1 MKKIL
6 FFCAA
11 VLAMFTAC
19 NQTNELSVSTPLLIL
34 NVGEEFTVTA
44 QMGEEVVAATW
55 TSDNEAVATVEAGL
69 IKAVAVGEAI
79 VTATY
84 EGQEDQVLVIV
95 EQLVEEQ
102 PVLEAPGEGKVT
114 ICVQVPEP
122 LCEGSFVVIPGSL
135 TSWNTGD
142 AVANGQATQ
151 LVEGTQ
157 TWYAATFDWDVD
169 RAFKVAHSK
178 ADGTWEWS
186 FQALDGTLLE
196 GDVTLG
202 KDGTITGDNVINT
215 GNQVIYISVAA
226 WELSACVK
234 TNDAGTATFNLTAV
248 NFAPEAKFAI
258 AGSGLAAGAWACPPP
273 AEHEMTKVEDGKYT
287 LTLDV
292 PATFQYKYLVDKAGD
307 GNWEWFSANNYN
319 MPVDLVAN
327 DTETLVVE
335 EETPAE

>member
-1 MKKIL
+1 MKKIAFMMLAAAAL
-6 FFCAA
+6 FTSCKPEA
-11 VLAMFTAC
+11 LT
-19 NQTNELSVSTPLLIL
+19 VSPDTLVMY
-34 NVGEEFTVTA
+34 VGDEVQVKATVGA
-44 QMGEEVVAATW
+44 SEVVATW
-55 TSDNEAVATVEAGL
+55 ASADEAVATVEAGL
-69 IKAVAVGEAI
+69 VKAVAVGSTT

-84 EGQEDQVLVIV
+84 EGQTAQVKVIV
-95 EQLVEEQ
+95 EQVVEEQ

-135 TSWNTGD
+135 TDWGTGN
-142 AVANGQATQ
+142 AVEKGQATT

-157 TWYAATFDWDVD
+157 TWYAGTFVWGADK
-169 RAFKVAHSK
+169 AFKVAHSK

-186 FQALDGTLLE
+186 FQALSGSVLE
-196 GDVTLG
+196 GDVTPNDG
-202 KDGTITGDNVINT
+202 ITKDMVINSD
-215 GNQVIYISVAA
+215 NQVIYISVEA

-248 NFAPEAKFAI
+248 GFAPEAKFAI

-273 AEHEMTKVEDGKYT
+273 TEHEMTKVAEGKYT

-307 GNWEWFSANNYN
+307 GNWEWFSAANYN
-319 MPVDLVAN
+319 MPVSLETN
-327 DTETLVVE
+327 DTETLP

>member
-1 MKKIL
+1 ML
-6 FFCAA
+6 CA
-11 VLAMFTAC
+11 VLAIFTAC
-19 NQTNELSVSTPLLIL
+19 EQKTAAKFAVSMDQ
-34 NVGEEFTVTA
+34 VVMYEGEEIQVEATMDGA
-44 QMGEEVVAATW
+44 AVAAEW
-55 TSDNEAVATVEAGL
+55 ASADEAVATVEAGL
-69 IKAVAVGEAI
+69 IKAVAEGATE

-84 EGQEDQVLVIV
+84 EGQVAVVKVVV
-95 EQLVEEQ
+95 EKFVEEQ
-102 PVLEAPGEGKVT
+102 PVLEAPGAGKVT
-114 ICVQVPEP
+114 ICVQVPEI

-157 TWYAATFDWDVD
+157 TWYAGTFDWDVD
-169 RAFKVAHSK
+169 RAFKVAHCKS
-178 ADGTWEWS
+178 DGTWEWS
-186 FQALDGTLLE
+186 FQALNGTLIE

-202 KDGTITGDNVINT
+202 NDGNINGDNVINS
-215 GNQVIYISVAA
+215 GNQVIVISVES

-248 NFAPEAKFAI
+248 GFAPEAKFAI

-273 AEHEMTKVEDGKYT
+273 AEHEMTKVADGKYT

-307 GNWEWFSANNYN
+307 GNWEWYSANNYN
-319 MPVDLVAN
+319 MPVDLVTD
-327 DTETLVVE
+327 DTEVL

>member
-1 MKKIL
+1 MKKIAFL
-6 FFCAA
+6 CAA
-11 VLAMFTAC
+11 VLGLFTAC
-19 NQTNELSVSTPLLIL
+19 EKTAELAVSPETLVMYVGDEVQVKATL
-34 NVGEEFTVTA
+34 GEET
-44 QMGEEVVAATW
+44 VVATW
-55 TSDNEAVATVEAGL
+55 ASADEAVATVEAGL
-69 IKAVAVGEAI
+69 VKAVAVGATT

-84 EGQEDQVLVIV
+84 EGQTANVKVVVEQVVEDQ
-95 EQLVEEQ
+95 
-102 PVLEAPGEGKVT
+102 PALEAPGAGKVT

-135 TSWNTGD
+135 TSWDPGD

-157 TWYAATFDWDVD
+157 TWYAGTFEWGADK
-169 RAFKVAHSK
+169 AFKVAHCK

-186 FQALDGTLLE
+186 FQALSGSVLE
-196 GDVTLG
+196 GDVTPNDG
-202 KDGTITGDNVINT
+202 ITKDMVINT
-215 GNQVIYISVAA
+215 DNQVIYISVEA

-248 NFAPEAKFAI
+248 GFAPEAKFAI

-273 AEHEMTKVEDGKYT
+273 AEHEMTKVADGKYT

-307 GNWEWFSANNYN
+307 GNWEWFSAANYN
-319 MPVDLVAN
+319 MPVSLEAN
-327 DTETLVVE
+327 DTETLP

>member
-1 MKKIL
+1 MKKIAFLMLAAAAL
-6 FFCAA
+6 FTSCKPE
-11 VLAMFTAC
+11 VLT
-19 NQTNELSVSTPLLIL
+19 VSPETLVMY
-34 NVGEEFTVTA
+34 VGDEVQVKATLDA
-44 QMGEEVVAATW
+44 SEVVATW
-55 TSDNEAVATVEAGL
+55 ASADEAVATVEAGL
-69 IKAVAVGEAI
+69 VKAVAVGTTT

-84 EGQEDQVLVIV
+84 EGQEAKVNVIV
-95 EQLVEEQ
+95 EQVVEEQ

-135 TSWNTGD
+135 TDWGTGN
-142 AVANGQATQ
+142 AVEKGQATT

-157 TWYAATFDWDVD
+157 TWYAGTFEWGADK
-169 RAFKVAHSK
+169 AFKVAHCK

-186 FQALDGTLLE
+186 FQALSGSVLE
-196 GDVTLG
+196 GDVTPNDG
-202 KDGTITGDNVINT
+202 ITKDMVINSD
-215 GNQVIYISVAA
+215 NQVIYISVEA

-248 NFAPEAKFAI
+248 GFAPEAKFAI

-273 AEHEMTKVEDGKYT
+273 AEHEMTKVADGKYT

-307 GNWEWFSANNYN
+307 GNWEWFSAANYN
-319 MPVDLVAN
+319 MPVSLETN
-327 DTETLVVE
+327 DTETLP

>member
-1 MKKIL
+1 MKKL
-6 FFCAA
+6 AFLCMA
-11 VLAMFTAC
+11 VLALFTAC
-19 NQTNELSVSTPLLIL
+19 EPTELTVSNSVVVL
-34 NVGEEFTVTA
+34 NVGEEFQVKA
-44 QMGEEVVAATW
+44 LVGADEVAATW

-79 VTATY
+79 LTATY
-84 EGQEDQVLVIV
+84 EGQEAKVQVIV
-95 EQLVEEQ
+95 EQLVEDQ

-135 TSWNTGD
+135 TSWNPGD

-151 LVEGTQ
+151 LVEGTT
-157 TWYAATFDWDVD
+157 TWYAGTFDWDVD
-169 RAFKVAHSK
+169 RAFKVAHCK

-186 FQALDGTLLE
+186 FQALNGTLLE

-202 KDGTITGDNVINT
+202 NDGNINGDNVINT
-215 GNQVIYISVAA
+215 GNQVIYISVES

-248 NFAPEAKFAI
+248 GFAPEAKFAI

-273 AEHEMTKVEDGKYT
+273 AEHEMTKVADGKYT

-307 GNWEWFSANNYN
+307 GNWEWYSANNYN
-319 MPVDLVAN
+319 MPVDLVTN
-327 DTETLVVE
+327 DTEVLP

>member
-1 MKKIL
+1 MKKIAFMMLAAAAL
-6 FFCAA
+6 FTSCKPEA
-11 VLAMFTAC
+11 LT
-19 NQTNELSVSTPLLIL
+19 VSPDTLVMY
-34 NVGEEFTVTA
+34 VGDEVQVKATVGA
-44 QMGEEVVAATW
+44 SEVVATW
-55 TSDNEAVATVEAGL
+55 ASADEAVATVEAGL
-69 IKAVAVGEAI
+69 VKAVAVGATI

-84 EGQEDQVLVIV
+84 EGQTAQVKVIV
-95 EQLVEEQ
+95 EQVVEEQ

-135 TSWNTGD
+135 TDWGTGN
-142 AVANGQATQ
+142 AVEKGQATT

-157 TWYAATFDWDVD
+157 TWYAGTFEWGADK
-169 RAFKVAHSK
+169 AFKVAHSK

-186 FQALDGTLLE
+186 FQALSGSVLE
-196 GDVTLG
+196 GDVTPNDG
-202 KDGTITGDNVINT
+202 ITKDMVINSD
-215 GNQVIYISVAA
+215 NQVIYISVEA

-248 NFAPEAKFAI
+248 GFAPEAKFAI

-273 AEHEMTKVEDGKYT
+273 TEHEMTKVAEGKYT

-307 GNWEWFSANNYN
+307 GNWEWFSAANYN
-319 MPVDLVAN
+319 MPVSLETN
-327 DTETLVVE
+327 DTETLP

>member
-1 MKKIL
+1 MKKIAL
-6 FFCAA
+6 VCAA
-11 VLAMFTAC
+11 VLGLFTAC
-19 NQTNELSVSTPLLIL
+19 VEETLKVSQETLVMY
-34 NVGEEFTVTA
+34 VGDEVQVKATVGA
-44 QMGEEVVAATW
+44 DEVVATW
-55 TSDNEAVATVEAGL
+55 TSADEAVATVEAGL
-69 IKAVAVGEAI
+69 IKAVAVGETK
-79 VTATY
+79 VTAAY
-84 EGQEDQVLVIV
+84 EGQTAEVLVIV
-95 EQLVEEQ
+95 EKLVEDA
-102 PVLEAPGEGKVT
+102 PVLEAPGAGKVT

-151 LVEGTQ
+151 LAEGKT
-157 TWYAATFDWDVD
+157 TWYVGTFDWGVD
-169 RAFKVAHSK
+169 QAFKVAHCK
-178 ADGTWEWS
+178 NDGTWEWS
-186 FQALDGTLLE
+186 FQALDGTLIE

-215 GNQVIYISVAA
+215 DNQVIYVSVDS

-248 NFAPEAKFAI
+248 GFAPEAKFAI

-273 AEHEMTKVEDGKYT
+273 AEHEMTKVAEGKFT

-307 GNWEWFSANNYN
+307 GNWEWYSANNYN
-319 MPVDLVAN
+319 MPVGLVTN
-327 DTETLVVE
+327 DTETLA
-335 EETPAE
+335 PAE

>member
-1 MKKIL
+1 MKKIAFL
-6 FFCAA
+6 CMAVCA
-11 VLAMFTAC
+11 LFTAC
-19 NQTNELSVSTPLLIL
+19 VEETLKVTPETLVMY
-34 NVGEEFTVTA
+34 VGDEVQVKATLGAED
-44 QMGEEVVAATW
+44 VVATW
-55 TSDNEAVATVEAGL
+55 ASADEAVATVEAGL
-69 IKAVAVGEAI
+69 VKAVAVGATT

-84 EGQEDQVLVIV
+84 EGQTAQVKVIV
-95 EQLVEEQ
+95 EQVVEEQ

-135 TSWNTGD
+135 TDWGTGN
-142 AVANGQATQ
+142 AVEKGQATT

-157 TWYAATFDWDVD
+157 TWYAGTFEWGADK
-169 RAFKVAHSK
+169 AFKVAHCK

-186 FQALDGTLLE
+186 FQAKGGSVLE
-196 GDVTLG
+196 GDVTPN
-202 KDGTITGDNVINT
+202 DGITADMVINSD
-215 GNQVIYISVAA
+215 NQVIYISVSE

-248 NFAPEAKFAI
+248 GFAPEAKFAI

-273 AEHEMTKVEDGKYT
+273 AEHEMTKVADGKYT

-307 GNWEWFSANNYN
+307 GNWEWFSAANYN
-319 MPVDLVAN
+319 MPVSLETN
-327 DTETLVVE
+327 DTETLP

>member
-1 MKKIL
+1 MKKIAFMMLAAAAL
-6 FFCAA
+6 FTSCKPEA
-11 VLAMFTAC
+11 LT
-19 NQTNELSVSTPLLIL
+19 VSPDTLVMY
-34 NVGEEFTVTA
+34 VGDEVQVKATVGA
-44 QMGEEVVAATW
+44 SEVVATW
-55 TSDNEAVATVEAGL
+55 ASADEAVAKVEAGL
-69 IKAVAVGEAI
+69 VKAVAVGNTT

-84 EGQEDQVLVIV
+84 EGQTAQVKVIV
-95 EQLVEEQ
+95 EQVVEEQ

-135 TSWNTGD
+135 TDWGTGN
-142 AVANGQATQ
+142 AVEKGQATT

-157 TWYAATFDWDVD
+157 TWYAGTFEWGADK
-169 RAFKVAHSK
+169 AFKVAHCK

-186 FQALDGTLLE
+186 FQALSGSVLE
-196 GDVTLG
+196 GDVTPNDG
-202 KDGTITGDNVINT
+202 ITKDMVINSD
-215 GNQVIYISVAA
+215 NQVIYISVEA

-248 NFAPEAKFAI
+248 GFAPEAKFAI

-273 AEHEMTKVEDGKYT
+273 AEHEMTKVAEGKYT

-307 GNWEWFSANNYN
+307 GNWEWFSAANYN
-319 MPVDLVAN
+319 MPVSLETN
-327 DTETLVVE
+327 DTETLP

>member
-1 MKKIL
+1 MKKIAFMMLAAAAL
-6 FFCAA
+6 FTSCKPEA
-11 VLAMFTAC
+11 LT
-19 NQTNELSVSTPLLIL
+19 VSPDTLVMY
-34 NVGEEFTVTA
+34 VGDEVQVKATVGA
-44 QMGEEVVAATW
+44 SEVVATW
-55 TSDNEAVATVEAGL
+55 ASADEAVATVEAGL
-69 IKAVAVGEAI
+69 VKAVAVGNTT

-84 EGQEDQVLVIV
+84 EGQTAQVKVIV
-95 EQLVEEQ
+95 EQVVEEQ

-135 TSWNTGD
+135 TDWGTGN
-142 AVANGQATQ
+142 AVEKGQATT

-157 TWYAATFDWDVD
+157 TWYAGTFEWGADK
-169 RAFKVAHSK
+169 AFKVAHCK

-186 FQALDGTLLE
+186 FQALSGSVLE
-196 GDVTLG
+196 GDVTPNDG
-202 KDGTITGDNVINT
+202 ITKDMVINSD
-215 GNQVIYISVAA
+215 NQVIYISVEA

-248 NFAPEAKFAI
+248 GFAPEAKFAI

-273 AEHEMTKVEDGKYT
+273 AEHEMTKVAEGKYT

-307 GNWEWFSANNYN
+307 GNWEWFSAANYN
-319 MPVDLVAN
+319 MPVSLEAN
-327 DTETLVVE
+327 DTETLP

>member
-1 MKKIL
+1 MKKL
-6 FFCAA
+6 AFLCMAVCA
-11 VLAMFTAC
+11 LFTAC
-19 NQTNELSVSTPLLIL
+19 NPPAELKLSHSTIVL
-34 NVGEEFTVTA
+34 NVGEEFEVKA
-44 QMGEEVVAATW
+44 QVGGDAVVATW
-55 TSDNEAVATVEAGL
+55 TSADEAVATVEAGV
-69 IKAVAVGEAI
+69 IKAVAVGETT

-84 EGQEDQVLVIV
+84 EGLTATVEVIV
-95 EQLVEEQ
+95 EQLVEDQ
-102 PVLEAPGEGKVT
+102 PAIEAPGEGKVT
-114 ICVQVPEP
+114 ILVQVPEP

-157 TWYAATFDWDVD
+157 TWYAGTFDWDVD
-169 RAFKVAHSK
+169 RAFKVAHCKS
-178 ADGTWEWS
+178 DGTWEWS
-186 FQALDGTLLE
+186 FQALNGTLIE

-202 KDGTITGDNVINT
+202 NDGNINGDNVINS
-215 GNQVIYISVAA
+215 GNQVIVISVES

-234 TNDAGTATFNLTAV
+234 TNDAGTATFNLTAIG
-248 NFAPEAKFAI
+248 FAPEAKFAI

-273 AEHEMTKVEDGKYT
+273 AEHEMTKVADGKYT

-307 GNWEWFSANNYN
+307 GNWEWYSANNYN
-319 MPVDLVAN
+319 MPVDLVTD
-327 DTETLVVE
+327 DTEVL

>member
-1 MKKIL
+1 MKKIAFMMLAAAAL
-6 FFCAA
+6 FTSCKPEVLTVSPETLVMYVGDEVQVKATVGAA
-11 VLAMFTAC
+11 
-19 NQTNELSVSTPLLIL
+19 
-34 NVGEEFTVTA
+34 
-44 QMGEEVVAATW
+44 EVVATW
-55 TSDNEAVATVEAGL
+55 ASADEAVATVEAGL
-69 IKAVAVGEAI
+69 VKAVAVGATT

-84 EGQEDQVLVIV
+84 EGQEAQVKVIV
-95 EQLVEEQ
+95 EQVVEEQ

-135 TSWNTGD
+135 TTWNTGD
-142 AVANGQATQ
+142 AKAEGQATE

-157 TWYAATFDWDVD
+157 TWYAGTFEWGADK
-169 RAFKVAHSK
+169 AFKVAHCK

-186 FQALDGTLLE
+186 FQALSGSVLE
-196 GDVTLG
+196 GDVTPNDG
-202 KDGTITGDNVINT
+202 ITKDMVINSD
-215 GNQVIYISVAA
+215 NQVIYISVEA

-248 NFAPEAKFAI
+248 GFAPEAKFAI

-273 AEHEMTKVEDGKYT
+273 AEHEMKKVADGKYT

-307 GNWEWFSANNYN
+307 GNWEWYSANNYN
-319 MPVDLVAN
+319 MPVDLVTD
-327 DTETLVVE
+327 DTEVL
-335 EETPAE
+335 ETPAE

>member
-1 MKKIL
+1 MKKIAFL
-6 FFCAA
+6 CAA
-11 VLAMFTAC
+11 VLGLFTAC
-19 NQTNELSVSTPLLIL
+19 EKTAELAVSPETLVMYVGDEVQVKATL
-34 NVGEEFTVTA
+34 GEEA
-44 QMGEEVVAATW
+44 VVATW
-55 TSDNEAVATVEAGL
+55 ASADEAVATVEAGL
-69 IKAVAVGEAI
+69 VKAVAVGTTT

-84 EGQEDQVLVIV
+84 EGQVANVKVIV
-95 EQLVEEQ
+95 EQVVEDQ
-102 PVLEAPGEGKVT
+102 PALEAPGAGKVT

-135 TSWNTGD
+135 TSWDPGD

-157 TWYAATFDWDVD
+157 TWYAGTFEWGADK
-169 RAFKVAHSK
+169 AFKVAHCK

-186 FQALDGTLLE
+186 FQALSGSVLE
-196 GDVTLG
+196 GDVTPNDG
-202 KDGTITGDNVINT
+202 ITKDMVINT
-215 GNQVIYISVAA
+215 DNQVIYISVEA

-248 NFAPEAKFAI
+248 GFAPEAKFAI

-273 AEHEMTKVEDGKYT
+273 AEHEMTKVADGKYT

-307 GNWEWFSANNYN
+307 GNWEWFSAANYN
-319 MPVDLVAN
+319 MPVSLEAN
-327 DTETLVVE
+327 DTETLP

>member
-1 MKKIL
+1 MKKIAFMMLAAAAL
-6 FFCAA
+6 FTSCKPE
-11 VLAMFTAC
+11 VLT
-19 NQTNELSVSTPLLIL
+19 VSPDTLVMY
-34 NVGEEFTVTA
+34 VGDEVQVKATLGA
-44 QMGEEVVAATW
+44 SDVVATW
-55 TSDNEAVATVEAGL
+55 ASADEAVATVEAGL
-69 IKAVAVGEAI
+69 VKAVAVGATT

-84 EGQEDQVLVIV
+84 EGQTAQVKVIV
-95 EQLVEEQ
+95 EQVVEEQ

-135 TSWNTGD
+135 TDWGTGN
-142 AVANGQATQ
+142 AVEKGQATT

-157 TWYAATFDWDVD
+157 TWYAGTFEWGADK
-169 RAFKVAHSK
+169 AFKVAHSK

-186 FQALDGTLLE
+186 FQALSGSVLE
-196 GDVTLG
+196 GDVTPNDG
-202 KDGTITGDNVINT
+202 ITKDMVINSD
-215 GNQVIYISVAA
+215 NQVIYISVEA

-248 NFAPEAKFAI
+248 GFAPEAKFAI

-273 AEHEMTKVEDGKYT
+273 TEHEMTKVADGKYT

-307 GNWEWFSANNYN
+307 GNWEWFSAANYN
-319 MPVDLVAN
+319 MPVSLETN
-327 DTETLVVE
+327 DTETLP

>member
-1 MKKIL
+1 MKKIAFMMLAAAAL
-6 FFCAA
+6 FTSCKPEA
-11 VLAMFTAC
+11 LT
-19 NQTNELSVSTPLLIL
+19 VSPDTLVMY
-34 NVGEEFTVTA
+34 VGDEVQVKATVGA
-44 QMGEEVVAATW
+44 SEVVATW
-55 TSDNEAVATVEAGL
+55 ASADEAVATVEAGL
-69 IKAVAVGEAI
+69 VKAVAVGSTT

-84 EGQEDQVLVIV
+84 EGQTAQVKVIV
-95 EQLVEEQ
+95 EQVVEEQ

-135 TSWNTGD
+135 TDWGTGN
-142 AVANGQATQ
+142 AVEKGQATT

-157 TWYAATFDWDVD
+157 TWYAGTFEWGADK
-169 RAFKVAHSK
+169 AFKVAHSK

-186 FQALDGTLLE
+186 FQALSGSVLE
-196 GDVTLG
+196 GDVTPNDG
-202 KDGTITGDNVINT
+202 ITKDMVINSD
-215 GNQVIYISVAA
+215 NQVIYISVEA

-248 NFAPEAKFAI
+248 GFAPEAKFAI

-273 AEHEMTKVEDGKYT
+273 TEHEMTKVAEGKYT

-307 GNWEWFSANNYN
+307 GNWEWFSAANYN
-319 MPVDLVAN
+319 MPVSLETN
-327 DTETLVVE
+327 DTETLP

>member
-1 MKKIL
+1 MKKIAMMM
-6 FFCAA
+6 FAA
-11 VLAMFTAC
+11 VALLTSC
-19 NQTNELSVSTPLLIL
+19 HEKEILTVSPDTLVMY
-34 NVGEEFTVTA
+34 VGDEVQVKATLGA
-44 QMGEEVVAATW
+44 SEVVATW
-55 TSDNEAVATVEAGL
+55 ASADEAVATVEAGL
-69 IKAVAVGEAI
+69 VKAVAVGATT

-84 EGQEDQVLVIV
+84 EGQTAQVKVIV
-95 EQLVEEQ
+95 EQVVEEQ

-135 TSWNTGD
+135 TDWGTGN
-142 AVANGQATQ
+142 AVEKGQATT

-157 TWYAATFDWDVD
+157 TWYAGTFEWGADK
-169 RAFKVAHSK
+169 AFKVAHSK

-186 FQALDGTLLE
+186 FQALSGSVLE
-196 GDVTLG
+196 GDVTPNDG
-202 KDGTITGDNVINT
+202 ITKDMVINSD
-215 GNQVIYISVAA
+215 NQVIYISVEA

-248 NFAPEAKFAI
+248 GFAPEAKFAI

-273 AEHEMTKVEDGKYT
+273 AEHEMTKVAEGKYT

-307 GNWEWFSANNYN
+307 GNWEWFSAANYN
-319 MPVDLVAN
+319 MPVSLETN
-327 DTETLVVE
+327 DTETLP

>member
-1 MKKIL
+1 MKKIAFMMLAAAAL
-6 FFCAA
+6 FTSCKPET
-11 VLAMFTAC
+11 LT
-19 NQTNELSVSTPLLIL
+19 VSHDTLTMY
-34 NVGEEFTVTA
+34 VGDEVQVKATVGA
-44 QMGEEVVAATW
+44 SEVVATW
-55 TSDNEAVATVEAGL
+55 ASADEAVATVEAGL
-69 IKAVAVGEAI
+69 VKAVAVGATT

-84 EGQEDQVLVIV
+84 EGQTAQVKVIV
-95 EQLVEEQ
+95 EQVVEEQ

-135 TSWNTGD
+135 TDWGTGN
-142 AVANGQATQ
+142 AVEKGQATT

-157 TWYAATFDWDVD
+157 TWYAGTFEWGADK
-169 RAFKVAHSK
+169 AFKVAHCK

-186 FQALDGTLLE
+186 FQAKGGEVLE
-196 GDVTLG
+196 GDVTPN
-202 KDGTITGDNVINT
+202 DGITNDMVINSD
-215 GNQVIYISVAA
+215 NQVIYISVSE

-248 NFAPEAKFAI
+248 GFAPEAKFAI

-273 AEHEMTKVEDGKYT
+273 AEHEMTKVAEGKYT

-307 GNWEWFSANNYN
+307 GNWEWFSAANYN
-319 MPVDLVAN
+319 MPVSLETN
-327 DTETLVVE
+327 DTETLP

>member
-1 MKKIL
+1 MKKIAFMMLAAAAL
-6 FFCAA
+6 FTSCKPE
-11 VLAMFTAC
+11 VLT
-19 NQTNELSVSTPLLIL
+19 VSPDTLVMY
-34 NVGEEFTVTA
+34 VGDEVQVKATLGA
-44 QMGEEVVAATW
+44 SEVVATW
-55 TSDNEAVATVEAGL
+55 ASADEAVATVEAGL
-69 IKAVAVGEAI
+69 VKAVAVGATT

-84 EGQEDQVLVIV
+84 EGQTAQVKVIV
-95 EQLVEEQ
+95 EQVVEEQ

-135 TSWNTGD
+135 TDWGTGN
-142 AVANGQATQ
+142 AVEKGQATT

-157 TWYAATFDWDVD
+157 TWYAGTFEWGADK
-169 RAFKVAHSK
+169 AFKVAHSK

-186 FQALDGTLLE
+186 FQALSGSVLE
-196 GDVTLG
+196 GDVTPNDG
-202 KDGTITGDNVINT
+202 ITKDMVINSD
-215 GNQVIYISVAA
+215 NQVIYISVEA

-248 NFAPEAKFAI
+248 GFAPEAKFAI

-273 AEHEMTKVEDGKYT
+273 TEHEMTKVAEGKYT

-307 GNWEWFSANNYN
+307 GNWEWFSAANYN
-319 MPVDLVAN
+319 MPVSLETN
-327 DTETLVVE
+327 DTETLP

>member
-1 MKKIL
+1 MKKIAFMMLAAAAL
-6 FFCAA
+6 FTSCKPEA
-11 VLAMFTAC
+11 LT
-19 NQTNELSVSTPLLIL
+19 VSPDTLVMY
-34 NVGEEFTVTA
+34 VGDEVQVKATVGA
-44 QMGEEVVAATW
+44 SEVVATW
-55 TSDNEAVATVEAGL
+55 ASADEAVATVEAGL
-69 IKAVAVGEAI
+69 VKAVAVGNTT

-84 EGQEDQVLVIV
+84 EGQTAQVKVIV
-95 EQLVEEQ
+95 EQVVEEQ

-135 TSWNTGD
+135 TDWGTGN
-142 AVANGQATQ
+142 AVEKGQATT

-157 TWYAATFDWDVD
+157 TWYAGTFEWGADK
-169 RAFKVAHSK
+169 AFKVAHCK

-186 FQALDGTLLE
+186 FQALSGSVLE
-196 GDVTLG
+196 GDVTPNDG
-202 KDGTITGDNVINT
+202 ITKDMVINSD
-215 GNQVIYISVAA
+215 NQVIYISVEA

-248 NFAPEAKFAI
+248 GFAPEAKFAI

-273 AEHEMTKVEDGKYT
+273 AEHEMTKVAEGKYT

-307 GNWEWFSANNYN
+307 GNWEWFSAANYN
-319 MPVDLVAN
+319 MPVSLETN
-327 DTETLVVE
+327 DTETLP

>member
-1 MKKIL
+1 
-6 FFCAA
+6 
-11 VLAMFTAC
+11 MFTAC
-19 NQTNELSVSTPLLIL
+19 EPTELTVSNSVVVL
-34 NVGEEFTVTA
+34 NVGEEFQVKA
-44 QMGEEVVAATW
+44 LVGADEVAATW

-79 VTATY
+79 LTATY
-84 EGQEDQVLVIV
+84 EGQEAKVQVIV
-95 EQLVEEQ
+95 EQLVEDQ

-135 TSWNTGD
+135 TSWNPGD

-151 LVEGTQ
+151 LVEGTT
-157 TWYAATFDWDVD
+157 TWYAGTFDWDVD
-169 RAFKVAHSK
+169 RAFKVAHCK

-186 FQALDGTLLE
+186 FQAKSGEVLE
-196 GDVTLG
+196 GDVTPNDG
-202 KDGTITGDNVINT
+202 ITKDMVINSD
-215 GNQVIYISVAA
+215 NQVIYISVEA

-248 NFAPEAKFAI
+248 GFAPEAKFAI

-273 AEHEMTKVEDGKYT
+273 AEHEMTKVAEGKYT

-307 GNWEWFSANNYN
+307 GNWEWYSAANYN
-319 MPVDLVAN
+319 MPVSLETN
-327 DTETLVVE
+327 DTETLP